1 MSVSQPNPLTTLLTG
16 LVASIRVEAE
26 ATQAHLRVQLVS
38 IKQQLEALEQLLA
51 SERADLLKAQSFAK
65 SLEQGLEDAHAQ
77 AKEAAEEATTRQTG
91 LDLKCTQL
99 SAAVLQLE
107 GALVD
112 KGLQLDQ
119 ER

>member
-1 MSVSQPNPLTTLLTG
+1 MPLITCPTG
-16 LVASIRVEAE
+16 LVASIRAEAD
-26 ATQAHLRVQLVS
+26 ATQAHLRAQLVCVR
-38 IKQQLEALEQLLA
+38 QQLESLEQLLA
-51 SERADLLKAQSFAK
+51 SERADLFKAQSFAK

-77 AKEAAEEATTRQTG
+77 AKEAAEEAATRQTG

-99 SAAVLQLE
+99 SAEVLHLE
-107 GALVD
+107 GALMD